1 MDNDRVN
8 WVLIVIV
15 VLQPLLRRWCDRP
28 AMGRKP
34 NQIVLLMTD
43 GVFEARSVHGHLFG
57 VARALDTV
65 RANRDKTAQQI
76 VDIVYNAV
84 LNHFQDIPPMDDI
97 AVIVIKVQSVESSL
111 DQVKIGRWEGSTGFT
126 SQ

>member
-1 MDNDRVN
+1 M
-8 WVLIVIV
+8 I
-15 VLQPLLRRWCDRP
+15 
-28 AMGRKP
+28 
-34 NQIVLLMTD
+34 
-43 GVFEARSVHGHLFG
+43 EARSVHGHLFG